1 MAEASST
8 STLRTLMPSGGVW
21 GVLSIMPRIWPAA
34 CSAAAGSS
42 ASLMPPALPRPPA
55 CTCALTTTLPL
66 SRWAIA
72 RACAGVSATSP
83 FGTATPNSRSSAL
96 AWYSWIFTPSRGL
109 LLLGAELAQ
118 QPHDGIE
125 ELVGHPLLERDD
137 RVVRDM
143 DVLGADL
150 GTTLRDVAE
159 ADAGRVLDEGRA
171 VDRVER
177 VHVEAGQLDE
187 EARPRERALVLLVVA
202 DDVADVLAEEAL
214 DALVELLDA
223 VDVLLHHPVGAI
235 RLRRLDAQRR
245 HLLGL
250 DIVVGDV
257 GDEVADGREA
267 ADGRHRDRLALIEE
281 IHPRHAHEPRLAVDL
296 GAARAAL
303 ARLAVPA
310 HREVGGL
317 RGLDAVDEVE
327 HHHPRIRLDAV
338 LLEVPAAGVS
348 AEHVHGEGRHHL
360 RSWNSPLRS
369 GGISGSG
376 SRLTCTRPAS
386 SRSTTLT
393 LPQVSSVYGWSLRVW
408 PPRLSLRSSAA
419 SAEHSATVSSESRS
433 SAVCQPGLYWRWP
446 STRTFAARALRT
458 SRRLSASLRSAS
470 LRMMPTSACIVSC
483 RSDWIA

>member
-177 VHVEAGQLDE
+177 VHVEAGQLD
-187 EARPRERALVLLVVA
+187 
-202 DDVADVLAEEAL
+202 
-214 DALVELLDA
+214 
-223 VDVLLHHPVGAI
+223 
-235 RLRRLDAQRR
+235 AQRR

-348 AEHVHGEGRHHL
+348 AEHVHGDGRHHL
-360 RSWNSPLRS
+360 RSWNSALRS

-376 SRLTCTRPAS
+376 SRLTWMRPS
-386 SRSTTLT
+386 LSRTTTLT
-393 LPQVSSVYGWSLRVW
+393 LPQVSSVYG
-408 PPRLSLRSSAA
+408 
-419 SAEHSATVSSESRS
+419 
-433 SAVCQPGLYWRWP
+433 
-446 STRTFAARALRT
+446 
-458 SRRLSASLRSAS
+458 
-470 LRMMPTSACIVSC
+470 
-483 RSDWIA
+483 

>member
-1 MAEASST
+1 M
-8 STLRTLMPSGGVW
+8 
-21 GVLSIMPRIWPAA
+21 
-34 CSAAAGSS
+34 
-42 ASLMPPALPRPPA
+42 
-55 CTCALTTTLPL
+55 TCA
-66 SRWAIA
+66 
-72 RACAGVSATSP
+72 V
-83 FGTATPNSRSSAL
+83 FAL
-96 AWYSWIFTPSRGL
+96 AIRVAGAKSWRHRAQPARGSGERQSSRGL
-109 LLLGAELAQ
+109 LVLGAKLAQ

-137 RVVRDM
+137 RVVRDT
-143 DVLGADL
+143 DVLGTDL

-267 ADGRHRDRLALIEE
+267 ADGRHRDRLALIAE

-303 ARLAVPA
+303 ARLAIPA

-327 HHHPRIRLDAV
+327 HHHPPIRLDAV

-348 AEHVHGEGRHHL
+348 AEHVHGDGRHHL
-360 RSWNSPLRS
+360 RSWNSALRS

-376 SRLTCTRPAS
+376 SRLTWMRPS
-386 SRSTTLT
+386 LSRTTTLT
-393 LPQVSSVYGWSLRVW
+393 LPQVSSVYG
-408 PPRLSLRSSAA
+408 
-419 SAEHSATVSSESRS
+419 
-433 SAVCQPGLYWRWP
+433 
-446 STRTFAARALRT
+446 
-458 SRRLSASLRSAS
+458 
-470 LRMMPTSACIVSC
+470 
-483 RSDWIA
+483 